1 MKEIKN
7 DNNEDMNKGLSEL
20 MDELDELIEKMD
32 DPSITLEESFDM
44 YRKGVMK
51 LKSCRE
57 KIEGIEKEIQ
67 ILEEGEE

>member
-7 DNNEDMNKGLSEL
+7 NDEEMNKGLSEL

-32 DPSITLEESFDM
+32 DPSVSLEESFDM
-44 YRKGVMK
+44 YRKGVLK
-51 LKSCRE
+51 LKICRE